1 MDIITSNLQ
10 KCKKCRKSL
19 PIEAFINENTCQFKT
34 CNIYR
39 HNAALQY
46 EQSNQFNSELL
57 TLEEMSKQLF
67 VKILEIDT
75 NEYLENDL
83 TGIDFNCN
91 ISINM
96 MDDDPKKLSK
106 MIIDLISESDG
117 YYYIYKDSYTSKK
130 ASDILIFRYKC
141 SQCKSLAKR
150 PRKNESIEKQRD
162 RIPIE

>member
-1 MDIITSNLQ
+1 
-10 KCKKCRKSL
+10 
-19 PIEAFINENTCQFKT
+19 
-34 CNIYR
+34 
-39 HNAALQY
+39 
-46 EQSNQFNSELL
+46 
-57 TLEEMSKQLF
+57 MSKQLF

-91 ISINM
+91 ISIDM

-117 YYYIYKDSYTSKK
+117 YYYIYKNSYTSKK
-130 ASDILIFRYKC
+130 ASDILTFRYKC

-162 RIPIE
+162 RIPIERFNCNGLIKIKLKMGTNIASVNLQHSIIHKRPERFDVNEDIKEEIRKNIHLTPSDIY